1 VLFPVDPER
10 RIERSARPI
19 FDELAATLEETAA
32 APQDVNFQVAESA
45 LVRARRTDD
54 EVDELRESLE
64 AARDTARLSPVRRQ
78 SLGRLGYYELAT
90 DHLDLIVP
98 SARVLARA
106 SLRLLRGGEPAPEAL
121 SGAVR
126 DLSRAV
132 GALAEYL
139 EEPRRSP
146 ETTRR
151 LALAAA
157 RDANAVL
164 QERNDLAIAA
174 LVGQIRSTTVDI
186 LRGTGMDYQEALA
199 ALEQAVAS
207 SPQEPT
213 DAPRS
218 PDPMQ
223 ESQ

>member
-1 VLFPVDPER
+1 M
-10 RIERSARPI
+10 
-19 FDELAATLEETAA
+19 
-32 APQDVNFQVAESA
+32 
-45 LVRARRTDD
+45 
-54 EVDELRESLE
+54 
-64 AARDTARLSPVRRQ
+64 
-78 SLGRLGYYELAT
+78 
-90 DHLDLIVP
+90 
-98 SARVLARA
+98 
-106 SLRLLRGGEPAPEAL
+106 
-121 SGAVR
+121 R

-199 ALEQAVAS
+199 ALEESVART
-207 SPQEPT
+207 PQEPA
-213 DAPRS
+213 DAPRG
-218 PDPMQ
+218 
-223 ESQ
+223 SQPSEERQ